1 MAYGLWLRLISA
13 IGYWLL
19 VNNIA
24 YAYAYAYW
32 HFSISYLLLAAAA
45 IGYWLCISI
54 SILYFVLCAKSQT
67 PNPLCGLF
75 YYCLCLSAPIL
86 LGLLCL
92 LAAGGSGEIRQPKG
106 RPGDP
111 RSRERRV
118 GLVVVRVL
126 LTKGG
131 PSCCLLLVGRRVG
144 LVVCCRTGTTA
155 TAALSGL
162 MT

>member
-1 MAYGLWLRLISA
+1 MPISCYCYWLLA

-19 VNNIA
+19 A
-24 YAYAYAYW
+24 
-32 HFSISYLLLAAAA
+32 
-45 IGYWLCISI
+45 
-54 SILYFVLCAKSQT
+54 LYFHFHFVFCALYAKSQT
-67 PNPLCGLF
+67 PNPLCELF

-92 LAAGGSGEIRQPKG
+92 LGAGGSGEIRQPKG